1 MKELASLHSKLE
13 YMLPTFNGDKKKKLH
28 FFLSDEYQNLLS
40 QIQESNEKL
49 TQRKIAL
56 SKVISEVN
64 TNIKKSEEKLLLKF
78 ACKEWLCDYDFS
90 NLDNHLQKSLSMLSS
105 ITQEG
110 IRTGK
115 EMNKRGI
122 RLVKPLFLHNT

>member
-1 MKELASLHSKLE
+1 
-13 YMLPTFNGDKKKKLH
+13 MLPTFNGDKKKKTS

-56 SKVISEVN
+56 SKIISEVN

-78 ACKEWLCDYDFS
+78 ACKE
-90 NLDNHLQKSLSMLSS
+90 
-105 ITQEG
+105 
-110 IRTGK
+110 
-115 EMNKRGI
+115 
-122 RLVKPLFLHNT
+122 